1 VRYRHRRFIALDVD
15 DLRVDRLAAL
25 VKLSSP
31 AANRYASLP
40 GHYTTGHEK
49 TFTRGGRMKTSRIAW
64 LLLALMVIG
73 QAFAQ
78 EYPVKPIRLIVPYP
92 AGSSSNDIIAR
103 LLAER
108 LSPALGQRVL
118 VENRSGAGGNV
129 GSEYVAKAPP
139 DGYTL
144 LVATNGPQAIAPH
157 VFKLN
162 YDNQK
167 DLTPVAMV
175 ANVPYML
182 MVHPSLPAKNVR
194 ELIALAKAKP
204 GQLLF
209 ASSGNAGTPHLCWE
223 LFKSM
228 ARIDIVHVPYKGG
241 APAMMDTV
249 GGQTQM
255 YCSGLIAGSPQI
267 KAGKL
272 RALGMGTLER
282 SPIMPEVPTIAEQGL
297 PGFNVGSWFGIMAPA
312 NTPTAIVQRLYG
324 EIAKLV
330 ESADMKKF
338 LVSQGAEPMLMDPPK
353 FSQFLRVETEKWGK
367 VVKGANLKLD

>member
-1 VRYRHRRFIALDVD
+1 
-15 DLRVDRLAAL
+15 
-25 VKLSSP
+25 
-31 AANRYASLP
+31 
-40 GHYTTGHEK
+40 
-49 TFTRGGRMKTSRIAW
+49 MKTACIAW
-64 LLLALMVIG
+64 LSLALMVIG
-73 QAFAQ
+73 PAFTQ
-78 EYPVKPIRLIVPYP
+78 EYPVKPVRLIVPYP

-118 VENRSGAGGNV
+118 VDNRAGAGGNV
-129 GSEYVAKAPP
+129 GSEYVAKAAP

-175 ANVPYML
+175 ANVPYM
-182 MVHPSLPAKNVR
+182 MVVHPSLPAKNVR
-194 ELIALAKAKP
+194 ELIALAKARP

-228 ARIDIVHVPYKGG
+228 AKIDIVHVPYKGG

-255 YCSGLIAGSPQI
+255 YCSGMIAVSPQI

-272 RALGMGTLER
+272 RPIGMATLQR
-282 SPIMPEVPTIAEQGL
+282 SPTMPEVPTVAEQGL
-297 PGFNVGSWFGIMAPA
+297 PGFNVASWFGIMAPA
-312 NTPTAIVQRLYG
+312 NTPGAIVQRLYG
-324 EIAKLV
+324 EIAKIT
-330 ESADMKKF
+330 ETADMKKF
-338 LVSQGAEPMLMDPPK
+338 LLTQGAEPMLMDPPK
-353 FSQFLRVETEKWGK
+353 FSEFLRVETEKWGK

>member
-1 VRYRHRRFIALDVD
+1 
-15 DLRVDRLAAL
+15 
-25 VKLSSP
+25 
-31 AANRYASLP
+31 
-40 GHYTTGHEK
+40 
-49 TFTRGGRMKTSRIAW
+49 MKTVRIAW
-64 LLLALMVIG
+64 LEVIPNMLPVRLRRGAALRANGFLRWLLLFVFVGA
-73 QAFAQ
+73 AFAQ
-78 EYPVKPIRLIVPYP
+78 EYPAKPVRLIVPYP

-108 LSPALGQRVL
+108 LSTALGQRML
-118 VENRSGAGGNV
+118 VENRPGAGGNV
-129 GSEYVAKAPP
+129 GSEYVAKAAP

-194 ELIALAKAKP
+194 ELIALAKARP

-223 LFKSM
+223 LLKSM
-228 ARIDIVHVPYKGG
+228 AKIDIVHVPYKGG

-282 SPIMPEVPTIAEQGL
+282 SPIMPDVPTIAEQGL

-312 NTPTAIVQRLYG
+312 NTPGTIVQRLYG

-330 ESADMKKF
+330 ESAEMKKY
-338 LVSQGAEPMLMDPPK
+338 LLSQGAEPMLMDPPK
-353 FSQFLRVETEKWGK
+353 FSEFLRVETEKWGK

>member
-1 VRYRHRRFIALDVD
+1 MKCFIWA
-15 DLRVDRLAAL
+15 
-25 VKLSSP
+25 
-31 AANRYASLP
+31 
-40 GHYTTGHEK
+40 
-49 TFTRGGRMKTSRIAW
+49 
-64 LLLALMVIG
+64 LLLFACG
-73 QAFAQ
+73 AAAQ
-78 EYPVKPIRLIVPYP
+78 EYPSKPVRLVVPYP

-103 LLAER
+103 ALAEQ
-108 LSPALGQRVL
+108 LSAGLKQRVL

-129 GSEYVAKAPP
+129 GSEYVAKAAP

-144 LVATNGPQAIAPH
+144 LVATNGPQAIAPS
-157 VFKLN
+157 VFKLH

-167 DLTPVAMV
+167 DLAPVAMV

-182 MVHPSLPAKNVR
+182 MIHPSLPAKNVK
-194 ELIALAKAKP
+194 ELIALAKARP

-228 ARIDIVHVPYKGG
+228 AKIDIRHVPYKGG

-255 YCSGLIAGSPQI
+255 YCSGLVAGGPQI

-282 SPIMPEVPTIAEQGL
+282 SAVMPDVPTIAEQGL
-297 PGFNVGSWFGIMAPA
+297 AGFNVASWFGIMTPA
-312 NTPTAIVQRLYG
+312 GTPAAIVQRLYG
-324 EIAKLV
+324 EIAKIV
-330 ESADMKKF
+330 ESAEMKKF
-338 LVSQGAEPMLMDPPK
+338 LLTQGAEPMLMDPPK
-353 FSQFLRVETEKWGK
+353 FSEFLRAETEKWAK
-367 VVKGANLKLD
+367 VVKAANLKLD

>member
-1 VRYRHRRFIALDVD
+1 MRIGIASS
-15 DLRVDRLAAL
+15 LA
-25 VKLSSP
+25 
-31 AANRYASLP
+31 
-40 GHYTTGHEK
+40 
-49 TFTRGGRMKTSRIAW
+49 
-64 LLLALMVIG
+64 LALMFTG
-73 QAFAQ
+73 AASAQ
-78 EYPVKPIRLIVPYP
+78 DYPTKSVRLIVPFP

-103 LLAER
+103 RLAEP
-108 LSPALGQRVL
+108 LSAALGQRMV
-118 VENRSGAGGNV
+118 VENRPGAGGNV
-129 GSEYVAKAPP
+129 GSEYVSKQAP

-144 LVATNGPQAIAPH
+144 LVATNGPQAIAPN

-162 YDNQK
+162 YDSQK

-182 MVHPSLPAKNVR
+182 MIHPSLPAKNVR
-194 ELIALAKAKP
+194 ELIALAKKRP

-228 ARIDIVHVPYKGG
+228 AGIDIVHVPYKGG

-267 KAGKL
+267 KAGRL

-282 SPIMPEVPTIAEQGL
+282 SPVMPDVPTIAEQGL
-297 PGFNVGSWFGIMAPA
+297 PGFNVGSWFGIMAPTG
-312 NTPTAIVQRLYG
+312 TPAPIVQRLYG
-324 EIAKLV
+324 EIAKV
-330 ESADMKKF
+330 VATAEIQKF

-353 FSQFLRVETEKWGK
+353 FSEFLRAETEKWGK
-367 VVKGANLKLD
+367 VVRGAKLNLK

>member
-1 VRYRHRRFIALDVD
+1 MRTA
-15 DLRVDRLAAL
+15 RLAC
-25 VKLSSP
+25 LSLSV
-31 AANRYASLP
+31 
-40 GHYTTGHEK
+40 
-49 TFTRGGRMKTSRIAW
+49 
-64 LLLALMVIG
+64 LLIG
-73 QAFAQ
+73 SGLAQ
-78 EYPVKPIRLIVPYP
+78 EYPVKPVRLIVPFP
-92 AGSSSNDIIAR
+92 AGSSSNDIIGR

-108 LSPALGQRVL
+108 LSPALGQRML

-129 GSEYVAKAPP
+129 GSEYVAKSAP

-182 MVHPSLPAKNVR
+182 MIHPSLPARNVR
-194 ELIALAKAKP
+194 ELIALAKARP

-228 ARIDIVHVPYKGG
+228 AKIDIVHVPYKGG

-255 YCSGLIAGSPQI
+255 YCSGLIAGSPQM

-282 SPIMPEVPTIAEQGL
+282 SPVMPEVPTIAEQGL

-312 NTPTAIVQRLYG
+312 NTPGAIVQRLYS
-324 EIAKLV
+324 EIAKIV
-330 ESADMKKF
+330 ESAEMKKF
-338 LVSQGAEPMLMDPPK
+338 LLSQGAEPMLMDPPK
-353 FSQFLRVETEKWGK
+353 FSEFLRVETEKWGK
-367 VVKGANLKLD
+367 VVKEAKLKLD

>member
-1 VRYRHRRFIALDVD
+1 MKVRRI
-15 DLRVDRLAAL
+15 AAL
-25 VKLSSP
+25 
-31 AANRYASLP
+31 A
-40 GHYTTGHEK
+40 
-49 TFTRGGRMKTSRIAW
+49 
-64 LLLALMVIG
+64 LALVVAG
-73 QAFAQ
+73 VAAAQ
-78 EYPVKPIRLIVPYP
+78 EYPAKPIRLVVPYP

-103 LLAER
+103 FMADR
-108 LSPALGQRVL
+108 LSGTLPQRVL
-118 VENRSGAGGNV
+118 VENRPGAGGNV

-144 LVATNGPQAIAPH
+144 LVATNGPQAIAPN

-167 DLTPVAMV
+167 DLAPVAMV

-182 MVHPSLPAKNVR
+182 MMHPSLPARNVR
-194 ELIALAKAKP
+194 ELIALAKSRP

-228 ARIDIVHVPYKGG
+228 AKVDMVHVPYKGG
-241 APAMMDTV
+241 APAMMDTI
-249 GGQTQM
+249 GGQTQL
-255 YCSGLIAGSPQI
+255 YCSGLIAGASQI

-272 RALGMGTLER
+272 RALGMGTLQR
-282 SPIMPEVPTIAEQGL
+282 SAIMPDVPTIAEQGL
-297 PGFNVGSWFGIMAPA
+297 PGFNVASWFGIMAPA
-312 NTPTAIVQRLYG
+312 NTPAAIVQRLYG
-324 EIAKLV
+324 EIAKTV

-338 LVSQGAEPMLMDPPK
+338 LLSQGAEPMLMDPPK
-353 FSQFLRVETEKWGK
+353 FSEFLRTETDKWGK

>member
-1 VRYRHRRFIALDVD
+1 
-15 DLRVDRLAAL
+15 
-25 VKLSSP
+25 
-31 AANRYASLP
+31 
-40 GHYTTGHEK
+40 
-49 TFTRGGRMKTSRIAW
+49 MKTACIAW
-64 LLLALMVIG
+64 LSLALMVIG
-73 QAFAQ
+73 PAFAQ
-78 EYPVKPIRLIVPYP
+78 EYPVKPVRLIVPYP

-118 VENRSGAGGNV
+118 VDNRAGAGGNV
-129 GSEYVAKAPP
+129 GSEYVAKAAP

-175 ANVPYML
+175 ANVPYM
-182 MVHPSLPAKNVR
+182 MVVHPSLPAKNVR
-194 ELIALAKAKP
+194 ELIALAKARP

-228 ARIDIVHVPYKGG
+228 AKIDIVHVPYKGG

-255 YCSGLIAGSPQI
+255 YCSGMIAVSPQI

-272 RALGMGTLER
+272 RPIGMATLQR
-282 SPIMPEVPTIAEQGL
+282 SPTMPEVPTVAEQGL
-297 PGFNVGSWFGIMAPA
+297 PGFNVASWFGIMAPA
-312 NTPTAIVQRLYG
+312 NTPGAIVQRLYG
-324 EIAKLV
+324 EIAKIT
-330 ESADMKKF
+330 ETADMKKF
-338 LVSQGAEPMLMDPPK
+338 LLTQGAEPMLMDPPK
-353 FSQFLRVETEKWGK
+353 FSEFLRVETEKWGK